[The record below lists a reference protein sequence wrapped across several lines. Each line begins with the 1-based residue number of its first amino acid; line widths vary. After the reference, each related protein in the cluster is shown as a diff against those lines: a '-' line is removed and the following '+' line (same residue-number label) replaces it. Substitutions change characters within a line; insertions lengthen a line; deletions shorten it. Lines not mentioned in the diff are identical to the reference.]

1 MKHHIMVIFSL
12 HNVTIYKRD
21 IITMGGIFL
30 GWLVGGAIA
39 IILVIATSTIE
50 KTLKSIKEQNNTII
64 ELLKEINNKK

>member
-1 MKHHIMVIFSL
+1 MVIFSL
-12 HNVTIYKRD
+12 YNVTIYKRE

-50 KTLKSIKEQNNTII
+50 RTLKSIKEQNNTII
-64 ELLKEINNKK
+64 ELLKEISNKK

>member
-1 MKHHIMVIFSL
+1 MVIFSL
-12 HNVTIYKRD
+12 YNVTIYKRD

-50 KTLKSIKEQNNTII
+50 RTLKSIKEQNNTII

>member
-1 MKHHIMVIFSL
+1 MVIFSL
-12 HNVTIYKRD
+12 YNVTIYKRD

-50 KTLKSIKEQNNTII
+50 RTLKSIKEQNNTII
-64 ELLKEINNKK
+64 ELLKEISNKK

>member
-1 MKHHIMVIFSL
+1 MVKFSL
-12 HNVTIYKRD
+12 YNVTIDKRD

-50 KTLKSIKEQNNTII
+50 RTLKSIKEQNNTII